1 MKSLRVILN
10 LIYTLADITGLNAI
24 FRYLNRKKAVVL
36 WYHGVCDDG
45 FKLLKGYDE
54 RHVPVSK
61 FRRQLA
67 WLKKKGYSFATVSEF
82 YNIIRENKPINRLAI
97 LTFDDGF
104 NNIVKNAYPV
114 MAEYGAKGC
123 FYLVSELVSTDN
135 LLWTDRVETALRSRM
150 EGEYVFSCNGKK
162 LVYKIKSKRSRENAM
177 REIKRQLRT
186 LPNSRRQELM
196 PQFSLPGSGLD
207 PDEFKFASWE
217 QVQSLNSDILE
228 PGSHT
233 VSHPNLTSLK
243 TDHEYETEI
252 NKSKAV
258 IEKHLQ
264 NRVDHFC
271 YPAGDFNDRVI
282 EYVRDCGYK
291 TAVTTIPGFNGSDTD
306 PFRIRRVVVTESFA
320 AFKAYVSGFYLF
332 LRGIA
337 KRGKQ

>member
-1 MKSLRVILN
+1 MKALRIILN

-24 FRYLNRKKAVVL
+24 FRFINRKKAVVL
-36 WYHGVCDDG
+36 WYHGVCDDD

-67 WLKKKGYSFATVSEF
+67 YLKKKGYAFATVSEF
-82 YNIIRENKPINRLAI
+82 YEIIREKKPINRLAI

-114 MAEYGAKGC
+114 MAEFGAKGC
-123 FYLVSELVSTDN
+123 FYLVAEHVGTDN
-135 LLWTDRVETALRSRM
+135 LLWTDRVETALRNRT
-150 EGEYVFSCNGKK
+150 EGEYVLSFNGKK
-162 LVYKIKSKRSRENAM
+162 LVYRLKNRRSRENAM
-177 REIKRQLRT
+177 REIKRQLRA
-186 LPNSRRQELM
+186 LPDSRRRELM
-196 PQFSLPGSGLD
+196 PQFSLADDGPG

-217 QVQSLNSDILE
+217 QVQALNPEILE

-233 VSHPNLTSLK
+233 ASHPNLTSLK
-243 TDHEYETEI
+243 TDQEYETEI
-252 NKSKAV
+252 NKSKTA

-264 NRVDHFC
+264 NRIDHFC
-271 YPAGDFNDRVI
+271 YPAGDFNDRVL

-291 TAVTTIPGFNGSDTD
+291 TGVTTIPGFNGSDTD

-332 LRGIA
+332 LRSLAG
-337 KRGKQ
+337 RGKR

>member
-1 MKSLRVILN
+1 MKTLRIILN
-10 LIYTLADITGLNAI
+10 PIYTLADIIGLNLI
-24 FRYLNRKKAVVL
+24 FRFINRKKAVVL

-45 FKLLKGYDE
+45 FRLLKGYDE

-67 WLKKKGYSFATVSEF
+67 YLKKKGYKFATVSEF
-82 YNIIRENKPINRLAI
+82 YDIIRERKPINRLAI

-135 LLWTDRVETALRSRM
+135 LLWTDRVETAIRSHT
-150 EGEYVFSCNGKK
+150 EDEYVFSCGGKK
-162 LVYKIKSKRSRENAM
+162 LVYRLKSRRSRENAM
-177 REIKRQLRT
+177 REIKRQLRA
-186 LPNSRRQELM
+186 LPDSRRRELM
-196 PQFSLPGSGLD
+196 PQFSIPGKGPG

-217 QVQSLNSDILE
+217 QVQSLNPEILE

-233 VSHPNLTSLK
+233 VSHPNLTSLNS
-243 TDHEYETEI
+243 DMEYKTEI

-264 NRVDHFC
+264 NQVDHFC
-271 YPAGDFNDRVI
+271 FPAGDFNDVVI
-282 EYVRDCGYK
+282 EYVRECGYK
-291 TAVTTIPGFNGSDTD
+291 TAVTTIPGLNGSDTD
-306 PFRIRRVVVTESFA
+306 PFRIRRVVVTENFA

-332 LRGIA
+332 LRGLV
-337 KRGKQ
+337 KRGRQ

>member
-1 MKSLRVILN
+1 MKSLKIILN
-10 LIYTLADITGLNAI
+10 LVYTLADITGLNAI
-24 FRYLNRKKAVVL
+24 FRFINRRKAVAL

-67 WLKKKGYSFATVSEF
+67 YLKKKGFTFATVSEF
-82 YNIIRENKPINRLAI
+82 YDIIREKKPINRLVI

-114 MAEYGAKGC
+114 MAEFDAKGC
-123 FYLVSELVSTDN
+123 FYLVSDLVNTDN
-135 LLWTDRVETALRSRM
+135 LLWTDRVETAIRNRA
-150 EGEYVFSCNGKK
+150 EGEYIFSFNGKK
-162 LVYKIKSKRSRENAM
+162 LVYRLKSRRSRENAM

-186 LPNSRRQELM
+186 LPDSRRRELM
-196 PQFSLPGSGLD
+196 PQFSIPNGSPG

-217 QVQSLNSDILE
+217 QIQSLNPEILE

-252 NKSKAV
+252 NKSKAA

-282 EYVRDCGYK
+282 EYVKSCGYK
-291 TAVTTIPGFNGSDTD
+291 TAVTTIPGFNVSDTD

-332 LRGIA
+332 LRGMA
-337 KRGKQ
+337 KRGK